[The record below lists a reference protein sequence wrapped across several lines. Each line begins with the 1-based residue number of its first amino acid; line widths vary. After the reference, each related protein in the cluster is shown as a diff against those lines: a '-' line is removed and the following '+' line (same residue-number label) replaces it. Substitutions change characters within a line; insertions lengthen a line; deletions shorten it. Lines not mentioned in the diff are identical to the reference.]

1 MEELFYKDRIGEG
14 RSINQSHERNSLWQ
28 PENKTNGKLKRA
40 FQLTL

>member
-14 RSINQSHERNSLWQ
+14 RLINQSHERNSLWQ
-28 PENKTNGKLKRA
+28 PENKINDKLKRA